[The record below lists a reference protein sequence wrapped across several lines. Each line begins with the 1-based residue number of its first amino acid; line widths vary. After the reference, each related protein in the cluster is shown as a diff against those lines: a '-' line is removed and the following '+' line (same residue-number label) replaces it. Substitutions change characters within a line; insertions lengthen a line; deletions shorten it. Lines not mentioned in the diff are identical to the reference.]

1 MANIANMAV
10 KIGFDGGQALAGS
23 AQISD
28 ALLKVA
34 DSGNKAAKAMNALD
48 LKKLHAA
55 EATRAARMLMT
66 AGEIEKDIA
75 RERLEERLKGLNALE
90 RQEVLAAEKLKA
102 RLMKMSAADI
112 ERELSATRRAERLKG
127 LNALEREELIAS
139 EKLKARLASMTAR
152 EIEQDIAHRRLQER
166 LKGLNAL
173 EREELLAA
181 ERTKA
186 KLMGMSARDIER
198 EMASTR
204 MRERMKGLNA
214 LEREELL
221 TAERTKARR
230 MRMSSDEIRA
240 EIAAEQ
246 MKSQAAR
253 RFEGLNALEKQRLMQ
268 EDAKRARRMGMT
280 ATQIERD
287 IQGEQMRERLKG
299 LNALERREV
308 IEAERKKMRRMRMTA
323 EQIQAEI
330 AAEEKARQAA
340 PKTSLFERI
349 GIKGLADAKA
359 GLEMIRGIMQTFV
372 MVPAHAAFSV
382 MQLGSQLENMQ
393 TIARGLETR
402 VGGGADS
409 IERLRKISTGTG
421 APLETLNK
429 GMLNLSA
436 SGMSIEDATRSIEK
450 TANAITL
457 LGGTAEAADMVTGAI
472 GSLRESAIANEGPLR
487 QLQASGLNVFG
498 ALQKEISRA
507 TGQAVSLDE
516 AMAMLRDGSVLSST
530 AIRAIFTAS
539 EDAAGAAEQVGN
551 SFTGQFQR
559 LTAGFTEM
567 LRDIG
572 QQLLRLFEP
581 EKAFAALRGVFD
593 GIMESVREIA
603 SAFAPVLDPA
613 DKGKQLKDLFD
624 SGREVGKTLGKA
636 LMEAAATFKELMTAL
651 LPNLKSILTEMRNLT
666 PGRAGLAVARAGIG
680 IPFEAGKDIG
690 RQIMRDID
698 KGFGLGIAPG
708 GNLDQII
715 RETEILREKLGG
727 GKFAGGAAAMG
738 DFGDAMEEVVDDTEA
753 FVAELIKQTE
763 DMKLANASVERMRQE
778 ALRSSMTD
786 AEKFGELITAV
797 DTKLKQASAASE
809 GQQALLRE
817 ALGRQV
823 GAQIQSAIQKFRQQQ
838 QDLPS
843 ALVAGSAAEV
853 EARIRAERGMR
864 TNEEEVLAAL
874 EEQTRQGQ
882 EQTAA
887 LNQLV
892 AIAAANGKAPA
903 TLVLPK

>member
-181 ERTKA
+181 ERMKA

-280 ATQIERD
+280 ATQIERE

-409 IERLRKISTGTG
+409 IERLRRISTGTG

-429 GMLNLSA
+429 AMLNLSA

-450 TANAITL
+450 TSNAITL

-651 LPNLKSILTEMRNLT
+651 LPDLKSILTEMRNLT

-680 IPFEAGKDIG
+680 IPFEAGRDIG

-763 DMKLANASVERMRQE
+763 DMKLANASVERLRQD
-778 ALRSSMTD
+778 ALKSSMTD

>member
-10 KIGFDGGQALAGS
+10 KIGFDGGQALAGTAQLSS
-23 AQISD
+23 AMIRLANAGDRAGKSLEMRQIDQASKSMQQL
-28 ALLKVA
+28 A
-34 DSGNKAAKAMNALD
+34 NKAKDAAK
-48 LKKLHAA
+48 
-55 EATRAARMLMT
+55 
-66 AGEIEKDIA
+66 
-75 RERLEERLKGLNALE
+75 
-90 RQEVLAAEKLKA
+90 
-102 RLMKMSAADI
+102 
-112 ERELSATRRAERLKG
+112 
-127 LNALEREELIAS
+127 
-139 EKLKARLASMTAR
+139 
-152 EIEQDIAHRRLQER
+152 
-166 LKGLNAL
+166 
-173 EREELLAA
+173 
-181 ERTKA
+181 
-186 KLMGMSARDIER
+186 
-198 EMASTR
+198 ST
-204 MRERMKGLNA
+204 ETIVNK
-214 LEREELL
+214 
-221 TAERTKARR
+221 
-230 MRMSSDEIRA
+230 
-240 EIAAEQ
+240 
-246 MKSQAAR
+246 
-253 RFEGLNALEKQRLMQ
+253 
-268 EDAKRARRMGMT
+268 
-280 ATQIERD
+280 
-287 IQGEQMRERLKG
+287 
-299 LNALERREV
+299 
-308 IEAERKKMRRMRMTA
+308 
-323 EQIQAEI
+323 
-330 AAEEKARQAA
+330 
-340 PKTSLFERI
+340 SLFERL

-551 SFTGQFQR
+551 SFSGQFEKLKAQ
-559 LTAGFTEM
+559 FNEM
-567 LRDIG
+567 LADIG
-572 QQLLRLFEP
+572 GKLLKIFEP
-581 EKAFAALRGVFD
+581 EKAFAALRGVFE
-593 GIMESVREIA
+593 GISQSVQKIA
-603 SAFAPVLDPA
+603 DQFGPVIDPA
-613 DKGKQLKDLFD
+613 DKGKQLKDLF
-624 SGREVGKTLGKA
+624 EKGKEFGEKLGDNLVKA
-636 LMEAAATFKELMTAL
+636 AVEFR
-651 LPNLKSILTEMRNLT
+651 SILDKLVPQIKDILERLSKIKT
-666 PGRAGLAVARAGIG
+666 PGQVGLLAGEAVAG
-680 IPFEAGKDIG
+680 IPFEFGKNIG
-690 RQIMRDID
+690 NQIMRDID
-698 KGFGLGIAPG
+698 KGFGLGITPG

-727 GKFAGGAAAMG
+727 GKFDGGASAMG

-786 AEKFGELITAV
+786 AEKFTDLITAI

-874 EEQTRQGQ
+874 EMQTRQGS
-882 EQTAA
+882 EQVAA

>member
-10 KIGFDGGQALAGS
+10 KIGFDGSQALAGS
-23 AQISD
+23 AQVSD

-34 DSGNKAAKAMNALD
+34 DSTNKAAKAMNALD

-66 AGEIEKDIA
+66 AAEVEKDIA
-75 RERLEERLKGLNALE
+75 RERMEERLKGLNALE
-90 RQEVLAAEKLKA
+90 RQEVLAADKLKA
-102 RLMKMSAADI
+102 RLMKMSATDI
-112 ERELSATRRAERLKG
+112 EREMSAIRRAERLKG
-127 LNALEREELIAS
+127 LNALEQEEIMSA
-139 EKLKARLASMTAR
+139 ERVKARRMRMTADQIR
-152 EIEQDIAHRRLQER
+152 AEIAAEKATLAASNDAKKLE
-166 LKGLNAL
+166 GLNAL
-173 EREELLAA
+173 EREEL
-181 ERTKA
+181 
-186 KLMGMSARDIER
+186 
-198 EMASTR
+198 AST
-204 MRERMKGLNA
+204 
-214 LEREELL
+214 
-221 TAERTKARR
+221 ERTKARR
-230 MRMSSDEIRA
+230 MRMTADQIRA
-240 EIAAEQ
+240 EIAAEAH
-246 MKSQAAR
+246 KAAALKK
-253 RFEGLNALEKQRLMQ
+253 FDGLNALEKQRVME
-268 EDAKRARRMGMT
+268 EDTKRARRMGMT
-280 ATQIERD
+280 AAQIERE
-287 IQGEQMRERLKG
+287 IQSEQMRERFKG
-299 LNALERREV
+299 LNALERREM
-308 IEAERKKMRRMRMTA
+308 IEADRKKMRRMRMTA

-340 PKTSLFERI
+340 PTTKMSLFERV

-372 MVPAHAAFSV
+372 MVPLHAAYSV

-393 TIARGLETR
+393 TIAKGLETR

-429 GMLNLSA
+429 AMLNLSA
-436 SGMSIEDATRSIEK
+436 SGMSIEDATSAIGK
-450 TANAITL
+450 TSNAITL
-457 LGGTAEAADMVTGAI
+457 LGGTAEAADLVTGAI
-472 GSLRESAIANEGPLR
+472 GSLREGAIASEGTLR

-507 TGQAVSLDE
+507 TGQAVTLDD
-516 AMAMLRDGSVLSST
+516 AMKMLREGSVLSST

-551 SFTGQFQR
+551 SFSGQFQK

-567 LRDIG
+567 LGEIG
-572 QQLLRLFEP
+572 QQLLRMFEP
-581 EKAFAALRGVFD
+581 EKAFAALRGVFE
-593 GIMESVREIA
+593 GILESVREISA
-603 SAFAPVLDPA
+603 AFAPVLDPA

-624 SGREVGKTLGKA
+624 SGKEIGKTLGKA
-636 LMEAAATFKELMTAL
+636 LIEAAIEFRKLMATII
-651 LPNLKSILTEMRNLT
+651 PDIKSILDEIKNLT
-666 PGRAGLAVARAGIG
+666 PGRAGLLLGKAAVGV
-680 IPFEAGKDIG
+680 PFEAGKDIG
-690 RQIMRDID
+690 WQIMRDID
-698 KGFGLGIAPG
+698 RGFGLGIGPK

-715 RETEILREKLGG
+715 RETEALREKLGAG
-727 GKFAGGAAAMG
+727 QFAGGAAAMG

-786 AEKFGELITAV
+786 AEKFTDLITAIDV
-797 DTKLKQASAASE
+797 KLKQASAASE